1 MKSDDYFYS
10 NPADR
15 RHTQTHKQDQKQS
28 PRFVRGGNN
37 DCCGDLR
44 QNVIS
49 TEYKIGFSY
58 HKSFMSFSTAE
69 CNVFFYSQR
78 RILLFNP
85 LRKELHHLERT
96 ETKKSCSARHNKHT
110 RPRTIVV
117 CTWSQSDHM
126 RRSYG
131 RKTIAAFRD
140 YDLDFDRNLTGR

>member
-85 LRKELHHLERT
+85 LLKELHHLERT
-96 ETKKSCSARHNKHT
+96 ET
-110 RPRTIVV
+110 
-117 CTWSQSDHM
+117 
-126 RRSYG
+126 
-131 RKTIAAFRD
+131 RKAAVQGTTSIPAPG
-140 YDLDFDRNLTGR
+140 LL